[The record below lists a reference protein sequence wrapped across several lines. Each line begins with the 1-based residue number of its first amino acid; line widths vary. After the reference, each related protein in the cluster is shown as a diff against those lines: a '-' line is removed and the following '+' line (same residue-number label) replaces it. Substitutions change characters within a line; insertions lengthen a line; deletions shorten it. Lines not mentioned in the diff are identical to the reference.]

1 MLDVT
6 ARKEAEN
13 AVHQLAYYDILTG
26 LPNRTLL
33 LDRLD
38 RALAQAERDDR
49 HVALFFLDL
58 DKFKDINDCFG
69 HAFGDL
75 LLKAVG
81 QRLNSVIRKND
92 TMARFGGDEFII
104 LLPAVTQVGEIKLVA
119 EKVVAAMSQPFFLEG
134 ERVKI
139 STSVGIAMSPLDG
152 KDAGTL
158 LKRADTAMYIA
169 KDQGRDGYCFFDG
182 SI

>member
-1 MLDVT
+1 
-6 ARKEAEN
+6 
-13 AVHQLAYYDILTG
+13 
-26 LPNRTLL
+26 
-33 LDRLD
+33 
-38 RALAQAERDDR
+38 
-49 HVALFFLDL
+49 
-58 DKFKDINDCFG
+58 
-69 HAFGDL
+69 
-75 LLKAVG
+75 VG
-81 QRLNSVIRKND
+81 QRLDSVIRKND

-169 KDQGRDGYCFFDG
+169 KDQGRNGYCFFDG